1 MAEFGPRWGRDGVNN
16 VHLMVDAFTPL
27 LAHAPKAGVEVVRDL
42 SYGDDERQ
50 QLDVYT
56 PGRAGSRPVVLFV
69 HGGAFTG
76 GERNRSP
83 EIYRSEEHK
92 SELQSLIRISY
103 AVFCLNNKNQK

>member
-1 MAEFGPRWGRDGVNN
+1 
-16 VHLMVDAFTPL
+16 MVDAFTPL

-83 EIYRSEEHK
+83 ELHANVLYYVAFGRASVRERVWQNVVITVA
-92 SELQSLIRISY
+92 
-103 AVFCLNNKNQK
+103 AVTLKTKK